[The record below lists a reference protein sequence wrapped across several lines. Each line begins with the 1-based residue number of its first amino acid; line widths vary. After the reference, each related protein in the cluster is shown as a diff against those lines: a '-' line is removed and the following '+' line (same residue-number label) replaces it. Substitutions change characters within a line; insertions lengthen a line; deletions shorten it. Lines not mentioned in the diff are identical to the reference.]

1 MGDPQM
7 TLRSEDITQIALQVA
22 PAVRQLLAQDHDP
35 RLQEQ
40 MLSIHQDIQS
50 NTEAIRMQGIELHRQ
65 NDELHLHG
73 VELRKQGEELHL
85 QGAELRKQ
93 GEELKRHG
101 LELHDHGEGLHLLGA
116 ELRAQREVMETRFTA
131 MDVRFDDQRHYS
143 DKRFNT
149 LTWGLGLGVTL
160 LSLLMTVYQ
169 FLG

>member
-50 NTEAIRMQGIELHRQ
+50 NTETIRLQGVELRRQ
-65 NDELHLHG
+65 ND
-73 VELRKQGEELHL
+73 ELRKQGEELHL
-85 QGAELRKQ
+85 QGAELR
-93 GEELKRHG
+93 
-101 LELHDHGEGLHLLGA
+101 
-116 ELRAQREVMETRFTA
+116 AQREVMEARFTV
-131 MDVRFDDQRHYS
+131 MDVRFDDQRKMLEKRFDDQRHYS
-143 DKRFNT
+143 DKRFST

-160 LSLLMTVYQ
+160 ISLLMTVYQ